1 MRARITRR
9 SGLTVLS
16 NLARNICQLMFI
28 VGVTVNLGVAEI
40 PDPSCEAYEAWQVQS
55 NVRSDALGIRNIAFP
70 EANATYWGTPLEA
83 PLGTEVLIRGRY
95 PKARYMAF
103 QVYDNE
109 RNVVG
114 AINDADINP
123 NPGQNNPF
131 RSGSAQGTYT
141 IRIVFGRQPIVKPAN
156 TIYTA
161 GLTKVLL
168 LYRIYYPDNPDDL
181 TGGAFDPQLP
191 TIIMNGRVLSSCPPR
206 PIITP
211 EDATVWGRLDN
222 GDWAGTVPAG
232 QPTVAS
238 NPPIWTLANTNRLTP
253 FYPSADNSY
262 MSTLISREYLRPPHN
277 YDMVVLKFRAPTFT
291 NTQAGEPP
299 YWSTTTRQVR
309 FWSVCTYET
318 ISTGVVRCLSDDQA
332 LQRDGFVT
340 FVISDPS
347 KRPSD
352 EVLLQH
358 AASWIAWGAL
368 QPGDHIYDINLNVL
382 TNEQPVYYYG
392 SILYRQTMPNP
403 SFAQSIRAVSQLPVF
418 QWKSAMG
425 DYWPKIGYCTAAQF
439 NLLGAECVG
448 R

>member
-1 MRARITRR
+1 LA
-9 SGLTVLS
+9 VLS
-16 NLARNICQLMFI
+16 NLSRKIHHFVVI
-28 VGVTVNLGVAEI
+28 TGVTVHLGFAQI
-40 PDPSCEAYEAWQVQS
+40 PDSSCEAYEAWQAQA

-70 EANATYWGTPLEA
+70 EVNGTYWATPLEA

-95 PKARYMAF
+95 PRARYMAF
-103 QVYDNE
+103 HLYDSE

-131 RSGSAQGTYT
+131 RSGGAQGTYT
-141 IRIVFGRQPIVKPAN
+141 IRIVFDRQHLLKPPN
-156 TIYTA
+156 TIYTG

-168 LYRIYYPDNPDDL
+168 LYRVYYPDNPNDL
-181 TGGAFDPQLP
+181 AGDAFDPQLP

-222 GDWAGTVPAG
+222 GDWAGTVPTEPSPAL
-232 QPTVAS
+232 VR
-238 NPPIWTLANTNRLTP
+238 NPPVWNLVVPNRITP

-262 MSTLISREYLRPPHN
+262 MYALISREYLRPPHN

-299 YWSTTTRQVR
+299 YWSNTTRQVR
-309 FWSVCTYET
+309 FWSICQYDT
-318 ISTGVVRCLSDDQA
+318 ISTGAVRCLSDDEA
-332 LQRDGFVT
+332 MQRDGFVT
-340 FVISDPS
+340 LVISDPS
-347 KRPSD
+347 KRPSNQ
-352 EVLLQH
+352 VLLQH
-358 AASWIAWGAL
+358 AASWLPWGAL
-368 QPGDHIYDINLNVL
+368 QPGDFVYDINLDVL
-382 TNEQPVYYYG
+382 TNEQPVHYYG
-392 SILYRQTMPNP
+392 TVMYRQTLPNP
-403 SFAQSIRAVSQLPVF
+403 SFSQSILAVSQLPAT

-439 NLLGAECVG
+439 NLLGGECIG